1 MYTNISKDNNFF
13 KISSPNIDRSGA
25 GAQRWCE
32 TTVCPDKASALEENC
47 CIHHFNM
54 HSCPANSGEMSN
66 NLCGPWIPA
75 SGDIYTHSQASV
87 GPPTQGNWT
96 SHVHGLFVTGE
107 NSVIAHF
114 KIAGMHLALI
124 KKVTVLSKS
133 GKDTWFLCNQK
144 YIVTSCVL

>member
-1 MYTNISKDNNFF
+1 M
-13 KISSPNIDRSGA
+13 SSSNLDRSGA
-25 GAQRWCE
+25 GAQQWCE

-54 HSCPANSGEMSN
+54 HSCPANRGEMSN

-96 SHVHGLFVTGE
+96 SHVHGLFVSGE
-107 NSVIAHF
+107 NSVIAHY

-144 YIVTSCVL
+144 YIVIMT